1 MSKRSLSYYHSAPIQ
16 IRFNDIDKLDH
27 VTNSVYQQYFD
38 LGRMAY
44 FDNVLKER
52 MDWSKEGL
60 VLVNIT
66 INFLSPIRMF
76 DSIEVR
82 TKVTKL
88 GNKSLE
94 MQQEIFNL
102 TTEEVAASSSSVMV
116 GFNGTTEEAIPV
128 PARWRERISSFEKD
142 VLFEV

>member
-60 VLVNIT
+60 ILVNIT
-66 INFLSPIRMF
+66 INFLTPIRMF
-76 DSIEVR
+76 DSVEVR
-82 TKVTKL
+82 TKIVKL
-88 GNKSLE
+88 GNKSLD
-94 MQQEIFNL
+94 MQQEIFNI
-102 TTEEVAASSSSVMV
+102 TTGEIAASSSSVMV
-116 GFNGTTEEAIPV
+116 GFNGTTEEAIPI
-128 PARWRERISSFEKD
+128 PARWRERISGYEKD
-142 VLFEV
+142 VLFDV

>member
-1 MSKRSLSYYHSAPIQ
+1 MSKRSLNYFQSSPIQ

-44 FDNVLKER
+44 FDTVLRER

-60 VLVNIT
+60 ILVNIT
-66 INFLSPIRMF
+66 INFLAPIRMF

-116 GFNGTTEEAIPV
+116 GFNGTTEEAIPI